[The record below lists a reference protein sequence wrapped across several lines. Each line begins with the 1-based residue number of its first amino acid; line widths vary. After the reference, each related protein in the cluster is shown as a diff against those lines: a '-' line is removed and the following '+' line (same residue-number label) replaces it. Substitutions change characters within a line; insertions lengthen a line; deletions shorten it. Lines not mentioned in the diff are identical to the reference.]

1 MSERKDSEFVEDVR
15 EAIRRISVYTER
27 MNYDAFLADIKTQDA
42 VTRNLEI
49 IGEAVKNLSPE
60 LRQLHPDVPWRSM
73 AGVRDRLIHDYFGVN
88 LDIIWEIISNEL
100 PKLVEP
106 LERILEEARAE

>member
-1 MSERKDSEFVEDVR
+1 M
-15 EAIRRISVYTER
+15 
-27 MNYDAFLADIKTQDA
+27 
-42 VTRNLEI
+42 TRNLEI
-49 IGEAVKNLSPE
+49 IGEADKNLSPE

-73 AGVRDRLIHDYFGVN
+73 AGVHDRLIHDYFGVN